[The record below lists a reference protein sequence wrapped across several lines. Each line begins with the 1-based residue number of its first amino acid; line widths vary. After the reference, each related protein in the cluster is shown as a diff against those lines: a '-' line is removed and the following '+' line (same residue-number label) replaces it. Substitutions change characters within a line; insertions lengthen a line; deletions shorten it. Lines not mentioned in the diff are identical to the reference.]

1 MDALTLFRKNL
12 QTKARQLADF
22 DDSKIETAKIT
33 AWANG
38 YCDACDSG
46 DEEKKEIY
54 ASALMLKFW
63 YQAQKM
69 YEKTKTCGHDY
80 EDYPAILFQC
90 ISIACDKE
98 HRAWR
103 KNPSI
108 NAQSCINRVIAT
120 RGSAQLI
127 YESNLG
133 RNKANV
139 SVNQVS
145 LDAAVGDDGASLG
158 EYFGS
163 EDDQMDCGPKMMIQS
178 CLDEDKIIEAI
189 FLDVIA
195 FGDSTKEFKK
205 RKTEVDSEGKTVT
218 RTISSAEFWAREC
231 VQSVRK
237 LAKGY
242 KKYFLA
248 KYSVKPRKFSAAMKR
263 IEESSSTKLNVF
275 LQKTLS
281 YMRERLAE

>member
-12 QTKARQLADF
+12 QTKARQLPDF
-22 DDSKIETAKIT
+22 DDSKIETSKIT

-46 DEEKKEIY
+46 DDEAKEIY

-69 YEKTKTCGHDY
+69 YERTKTCGFDY

-103 KNPSI
+103 ANPKI
-108 NAQSCINRVIAT
+108 NAQACINRVIAT

-139 SVNQVS
+139 SANQVS
-145 LDAAVGDDGASLG
+145 LDAAVGDDGASFG
-158 EYFGS
+158 DYFGS
-163 EDDQMDCGPKMMIQS
+163 EDDGMDCGPKMLIQG
-178 CLDEDKIIEAI
+178 CLDEDRIIEAI

-195 FGDSTKEFKK
+195 FWDSTKDFKK
-205 RKTEVDSEGKTVT
+205 KKTEVDSEGRTVT
-218 RTISSAEFWAREC
+218 RTISNAEFWAREC
-231 VQSVRK
+231 VQSMRK
-237 LAKGY
+237 LTRGY
-242 KKYFLA
+242 KRYFLA